1 MQEVQRPGERDPAR
15 PRLRADA
22 VRARRTRVD
31 SVYVMALRVASLA
44 LNFLLLF
51 VLARVMSLYQFGVT
65 STALALLNVV
75 VIPATLGCD
84 TAAIR
89 YVALLRADRRGLRRL
104 TRWLSVRVVA
114 ASLLMVLAAGVAAG
128 VEYRLGHRSLAD
140 AIALLVPTIP
150 TFALLRFAEGWLRGA
165 GSVIRAQISSNIVIP
180 GASMLLA
187 AGAWLVARHPLPVTV
202 VMGIRAVVGAAA
214 LALAALFIRRQVARL
229 AFVDGAPVSLPPDR
243 NRVIVGLA
251 GASIVAVASTQ
262 VDILAV
268 TGFLGA
274 RSGGIY
280 SAAARVALAMNLAV
294 ISVNFGLAPRV
305 ARSAEDRPALQAMVK
320 AAANFSAA
328 IMCTGCLALMAAGSL
343 VMAAFGPSFGPGAT
357 PLRIL
362 LLGQIVNGVCGP
374 VGTVM
379 NMSGRQ
385 RYTMWTQGAALAIQ
399 LALLGVLIPAFGLVG
414 ASIATATANVIW
426 NLALALLVRRELG
439 VWALPGAA
447 GRSAAA

>member
-1 MQEVQRPGERDPAR
+1 MQEVQRPRDPAP
-15 PRLRADA
+15 PRLRVDA
-22 VRARRTRVD
+22 LRERRTKVD
-31 SVYVMALRVASLA
+31 SITVMALRVASLV

-89 YVALLRADRRGLRRL
+89 YVALLRADRHGLHQIS
-104 TRWLSVRVVA
+104 RWLSVRVVA
-114 ASLLMVLAAGVAAG
+114 ASAVIATGAGAAAAL
-128 VEYRLGHRSLAD
+128 EYWLGHHTLAD

-150 TFALLRFAEGWLRGA
+150 TYALLRFAEGWLRGS
-165 GSVIRAQISSNIVIP
+165 GSVIRAQLSSNIVVP
-180 GASMLLA
+180 GVSMLLA
-187 AGAWLVARHPLPVTV
+187 ATAWLIARHPLPVAL
-202 VMGIRAVVGAAA
+202 VMSIRAAVGVGA
-214 LALAALFIRRQVARL
+214 LGLVGLFIHRQLGRL
-229 AFVDGAPVSLPPDR
+229 APSDGQAVSLPGDR
-243 NRVIVGLA
+243 NRVILGLA
-251 GASIVAVASTQ
+251 GASIMAVASTQ

-268 TGFLGA
+268 TGILGA
-274 RSGGIY
+274 RSGGVY

-305 ARSAEDRPALQAMVK
+305 ARHADDRPALQAMVT

-328 IMCTGCLALMAAGSL
+328 IMCAGCLALMGAATL
-343 VMAAFGPSFGPGAT
+343 VMAAFGSAFGPGAT

-362 LLGQIVNGVCGP
+362 LLGQLVNGLCGP

-385 RYTMWTQGAALAIQ
+385 RYTMWTQGGALAIQ
-399 LALLGVLIPAFGLVG
+399 LALLGILVPSFGLVG
-414 ASIATATANVIW
+414 ASIATAAANATW
-426 NLALALLVRRELG
+426 NLVLALLVRRELG
-439 VWALPGAA
+439 VWAVPGRL
-447 GRSAAA
+447 GRAAAV